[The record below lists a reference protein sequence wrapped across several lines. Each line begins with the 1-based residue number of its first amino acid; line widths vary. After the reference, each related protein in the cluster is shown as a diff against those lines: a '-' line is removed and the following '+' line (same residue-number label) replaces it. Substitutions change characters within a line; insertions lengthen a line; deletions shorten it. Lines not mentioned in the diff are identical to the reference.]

1 MSVHLDLRFAG
12 LDEEKYVKDLLIN
25 LESGFFTAAVYYWKG
40 KLM

>member
-12 LDEEKYVKDLLIN
+12 LDEEKYVKDLIN
-25 LESGFFTAAVYYWKG
+25 LESGFFSAAVYYWKG